1 MDVKALIFITLFLI
15 NFATSTGEIDSMVV
29 YEKIDRA
36 GKIQDGGAQDLE
48 KVLTKSILDEMDEFE
63 NDKFFNS

>member
-15 NFATSTGEIDSMVV
+15 KFATSATIDSMVV

-36 GKIQDGGAQDLE
+36 GKIQDGGDQDLE
-48 KVLTKSILDEMDEFE
+48 KVLTKSIMSQFE